1 MKDQDKTKQTLID
14 ERASLRER
22 IVEEALQASQY
33 RYYSL
38 FEHMKSG
45 VAIYEAVEDGADFVF
60 RDFNAAA
67 ERMEKIRKEE
77 LLGRRV
83 TEVFPG
89 VVDFGLFSVFQRVWK
104 TGQPEDHAISFYRD
118 NRISGWRENHVYKL
132 PSGEV
137 VAIYEDVAERKR
149 AEEALQESE
158 KQYRLLFENAGEAI
172 FVAQDGRVVF
182 VNPMTVTI
190 TGYSGEELAS
200 RPFVDFIHAD
210 DRDMVL
216 ERHRRRLRGEA
227 LPPRYS
233 FRIPSIRENK
243 FSNLI

>member
-1 MKDQDKTKQTLID
+1 M
-14 ERASLRER
+14 
-22 IVEEALQASQY
+22 
-33 RYYSL
+33 
-38 FEHMKSG
+38 
-45 VAIYEAVEDGADFVF
+45 
-60 RDFNAAA
+60 
-67 ERMEKIRKEE
+67 
-77 LLGRRV
+77 
-83 TEVFPG
+83 
-89 VVDFGLFSVFQRVWK
+89 
-104 TGQPEDHAISFYRD
+104 
-118 NRISGWRENHVYKL
+118 
-132 PSGEV
+132 
-137 VAIYEDVAERKR
+137 AIYEDVAERKR

-233 FRIPSIRENK
+233 FRILYK
-243 FSNLI
+243 